1 MRGMVFVLNF
11 TMISRSHQPAYKPE
25 TGQVSDRHRI
35 LIVDDE
41 PAILFAYRKLFEKEG
56 MCVDTSSCIVDAV
69 LRVNSRHYAAVV
81 ADVRLAG
88 TENEDG
94 LEFLRVLRKE
104 HPTTL
109 MIIAT
114 GCSCNNIE
122 AKARELGVV
131 HYFEKPVQPAAL
143 VAVLK
148 NISNILN

>member
-1 MRGMVFVLNF
+1 
-11 TMISRSHQPAYKPE
+11 MISRSHQPAYTPE
-25 TGQVSDRHRI
+25 TGQVADRHRI

-69 LRVNSRHYAAVV
+69 RRVNNLHYTAVV

-114 GCSCNNIE
+114 GCSSNKIE
-122 AKARELGVV
+122 TKVRALGVV

-148 NISNILN
+148 NFANLQN